1 MDVPFPCADAS
12 PRDKGHAMKSLTLLP
27 SASLAWRRSASTPP
41 DFELQGLQGVYA
53 TLAFLDREQSL
64 ARIRTAEGTWTVK
77 HLGLLNPV
85 TTLREEGSPINLATF
100 HPHALRHGKL
110 EFLDGAV
117 FDWAWL
123 QEDRPGG
130 AFLDEDGK
138 PLVHLQAHPGRDL
151 RSTGL
156 ETCDV
161 DLDMSSAAHYRQA
174 LLAALGWYLIQLD
187 HLKTQDEAAA
197 ETALRL

>member
-1 MDVPFPCADAS
+1 
-12 PRDKGHAMKSLTLLP
+12 MKSLTVLP
-27 SASLAWRRSASTPP
+27 CAMLTWRRSTSTPP
-41 DFELQGLQGVYA
+41 DFELQGEPGVYA
-53 TLAFLDREQSL
+53 TLAFLGEDKSL
-64 ARIRTAEGTWTVK
+64 ARVRTAEGTWTVK

-85 TTLREEGSPINLATF
+85 ITLREEDSPINLATF

-123 QEDRPGG
+123 RGTGPGG
-130 AFLDEDGK
+130 AFLDGAGK

-151 RSTGL
+151 SSPPEL
-156 ETCDV
+156 EACDV

-174 LLAALGWYLIQLD
+174 LLASLGWYLIQLD
-187 HLKTQDEAAA
+187 HLKAREEAAA

>member
-1 MDVPFPCADAS
+1 
-12 PRDKGHAMKSLTLLP
+12 MKSLTLLP
-27 SASLAWRRSASTPP
+27 CAILTWRRSASAPP
-41 DFELQGLQGVYA
+41 DFELQGTQGVYA
-53 TLAFLDREQSL
+53 TLTFLEAGKSL

-85 TTLREEGSPINLATF
+85 ITLREEGSRVNLATF

-110 EFLDGAV
+110 AFLDGAA

-123 QEDRPGG
+123 HQLGPGG
-130 AFLDEDGK
+130 AFLDDAGR
-138 PLVHLQAHPGRDL
+138 PLIHLQAHLGRDL
-151 RSTGL
+151 TSRPDL
-156 ETCDV
+156 EVCDV
-161 DLDMSSAAHYRQA
+161 DLDMSGAAHYRQA

-187 HLKTQDEAAA
+187 HLKARDEAAA

>member
-1 MDVPFPCADAS
+1 
-12 PRDKGHAMKSLTLLP
+12 MKSLTLLP
-27 SASLAWRRSASTPP
+27 CAILTWRRSASTPP
-41 DFELQGLQGVYA
+41 DFELQGAPGVYA
-53 TLAFLDREQSL
+53 TLTFLDEGKSL
-64 ARIRTAEGTWTVK
+64 ARIRTAEGTWTLK

-85 TTLREEGSPINLATF
+85 VTLREEGSPVNLATF
-100 HPHALRHGKL
+100 HPRALRHGKL

-123 QEDRPGG
+123 HQLSPGG
-130 AFLDEDGK
+130 AFLDGAGR
-138 PLVHLQAHPGRDL
+138 PLVHLQAHLGRNL
-151 RSTGL
+151 SSPP
-156 ETCDV
+156 EVEACEV
-161 DLDMSSAAHYRQA
+161 DLDLTGAAHYRQA

>member
-1 MDVPFPCADAS
+1 
-12 PRDKGHAMKSLTLLP
+12 MKSLTVLP
-27 SASLAWRRSASTPP
+27 CAMLTWRGSSSRPP
-41 DFELQGLQGVYA
+41 DFELQGPLGVYA
-53 TLAFLDREQSL
+53 TLTFLDAEKSL

-85 TTLREEGSPINLATF
+85 ITLREEGSAINLATF

-110 EFLDGAV
+110 EFLDGAT

-123 QEDRPGG
+123 HEVGPGG
-130 AFLDEDGK
+130 AFLDGAGK
-138 PLVHLQAHPGRDL
+138 PLVQLQAHLGRDL
-151 RSTGL
+151 SSSTDDL
-156 ETCDV
+156 EACDV
-161 DLDMSSAAHYRQA
+161 DLDLTRSAHYRQA

-187 HLKTQDEAAA
+187 HQKTHDEAAA

>member
-1 MDVPFPCADAS
+1 
-12 PRDKGHAMKSLTLLP
+12 MKSLTVLP
-27 SASLAWRRSASTPP
+27 CAILTWRRGTSTPP
-41 DFELQGLQGVYA
+41 DFELEGSLGVYA
-53 TLAFLDREQSL
+53 TLTFLDGEKSL

-85 TTLREEGSPINLATF
+85 ITLREEGSASNLATF

-123 QEDRPGG
+123 HEVGPGG
-130 AFLDEDGK
+130 AFLDGAGK
-138 PLVHLQAHPGRDL
+138 PLVHLQAHLGRDL
-151 RSTGL
+151 HAAPDHL

-161 DLDMSSAAHYRQA
+161 DLDRSSAAHYRQA
-174 LLAALGWYLIQLD
+174 LLAAMGWYLIQLD
-187 HLKTQDEAAA
+187 HLKAREEAAA